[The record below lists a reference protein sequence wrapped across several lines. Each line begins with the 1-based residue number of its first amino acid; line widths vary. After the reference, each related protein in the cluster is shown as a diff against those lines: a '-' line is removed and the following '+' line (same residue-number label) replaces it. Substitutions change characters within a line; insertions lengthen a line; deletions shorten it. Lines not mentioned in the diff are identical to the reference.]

1 MKIVCLFFCLF
12 FLLISCRNTT
22 SENNSI
28 VVDKD
33 SIVSTESDL
42 ETTSQDVATKPILA
56 LTSNALQLV
65 NKETGSTRELPFS
78 MSEKQILEMIT
89 GIIGKSPDAIQI
101 NEECGAGPLKMAS
114 WNNGLT
120 IVFQEEQES
129 QWIFAGWFAEAPSN
143 SAQKITTM
151 AGIGIG
157 STRAA
162 MEDAYVVEVFE
173 STLGQEFSTS
183 SGLFGLFDGT
193 SENAKITHMWSG
205 VSCNFR

>member
-12 FLLISCRNTT
+12 FLLISCQNSTP
-22 SENNSI
+22 ENNSI

-33 SIVSTESDL
+33 SVVSTKSDI
-42 ETTSQDVATKPILA
+42 ETTSQDVAAKPLLA

-65 NKETGSTRELPFS
+65 DSNTGSTREIPFEMPEGQMVDMLTNVLGELPNS
-78 MSEKQILEMIT
+78 
-89 GIIGKSPDAIQI
+89 IQV
-101 NEECGAGPLKMAS
+101 NEECGAGSLKMAS

-157 STRAA
+157 STRAE
-162 MEDAYVVEVFE
+162 MEDVYEIEVYE
-173 STLGQEFSTS
+173 STLGQEFSTT
-183 SGLFGLFDGT
+183 SGLHGIFDGT
-193 SENAKITHMWSG
+193 SKNAKIEHMWSG
-205 VSCNFR
+205 LSCNFR